1 MRIYA
6 KKDHNHHNTGMD
18 AVFNQIILIT
28 GNLFIARVDPDV
40 PGGVVG
46 SVKSNFVHSFHSTRF
61 SIYPI
66 VYIFITAILIGS
78 NTCVE

>member
-18 AVFNQIILIT
+18 AVFNQIISIT

-40 PGGVVG
+40 PGWGG
-46 SVKSNFVHSFHSTRF
+46 WFRKK
-61 SIYPI
+61 
-66 VYIFITAILIGS
+66 
-78 NTCVE
+78 